1 MAQPAAHTTKG
12 HRPEPDPQVAQ
23 SSPDGP
29 SSTNQMAEQL
39 RATLSHMVGGEPAP
53 VPTAAKPMKAAEIV
67 VHALKELAHISGLD
81 ADHVSSVVCEPD
93 GWHVTVD
100 LIELRRI
107 PASTDVI
114 AAYDAVFTPDG
125 SLLSYHRRRRYF
137 RDQMTED
144 Q

>member
-1 MAQPAAHTTKG
+1 MAQPAVDTAKG
-12 HRPEPDPQVAQ
+12 HGPDPLVPQ
-23 SSPDGP
+23 SNPAGP
-29 SSTNQMAEQL
+29 SSTDQMAEQL
-39 RATLSHMVGGEPAP
+39 RAKLSHMAAGDPAP
-53 VPTAAKPMKAAEIV
+53 VSATAKPMTAAQVV
-67 VHALKELAHISGLD
+67 VHALKEVAHISGLD
-81 ADHVSSVVCEPD
+81 GDHVSSVACEPD

-114 AAYDAVFTPDG
+114 AAYDAVFSPDG